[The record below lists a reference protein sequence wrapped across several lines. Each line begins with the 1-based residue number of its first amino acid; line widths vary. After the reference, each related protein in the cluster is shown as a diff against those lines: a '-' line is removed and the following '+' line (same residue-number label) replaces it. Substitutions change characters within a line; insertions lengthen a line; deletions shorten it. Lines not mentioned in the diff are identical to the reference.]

1 MNFSKRLASGLL
13 FAVVGATSIAGCNFL
28 KKATLD
34 AGTVEV
40 EAAAAEPTASA
51 AASADEQAMLPLEC
65 ENYLAQYGCYLTK
78 TKKDLKPVE
87 DMRASLTLAATASQQ
102 SAIDMCNG
110 QLTAKLNEFKAQ
122 GCTSAA
128 VATTTTTTTVKVD
141 AGAKDASTALVTG
154 DAATAA
160 DGSATATGD
169 AAVAAAVDAGRKCTR
184 AQECPETDA
193 CQNSACVTKCK
204 GQVWVDS
211 AKACGDVCS
220 NSALLGKKCADGFV
234 CTPHGRGVGG
244 CIKK

>member
-1 MNFSKRLASGLL
+1 MICSRRVARGILVI
-13 FAVVGATSIAGCNFL
+13 VVGATISGCNLL
-28 KKATLD
+28 KKATPD
-34 AGTVEV
+34 AGSVEV
-40 EAAAAEPTASA
+40 EAAATEPTASA
-51 AASADEQAMLPLEC
+51 TASADEQAMLPLEC
-65 ENYLAQYGCYLTK
+65 ESYLAQYGCYLTK

-102 SAIDMCNG
+102 SAIDICNG
-110 QLTAKLNEFKAQ
+110 QLTAKSNEFRAQ
-122 GCTSAA
+122 GCSSAA

-141 AGAKDASTALVTG
+141 AGAKDASTALLNG
-154 DAATAA
+154 DAAPTAKVDA
-160 DGSATATGD
+160 AATAT
-169 AAVAAAVDAGRKCTR
+169 VDAGRKCTR

-193 CQNSACVTKCK
+193 CENGACVAKCK